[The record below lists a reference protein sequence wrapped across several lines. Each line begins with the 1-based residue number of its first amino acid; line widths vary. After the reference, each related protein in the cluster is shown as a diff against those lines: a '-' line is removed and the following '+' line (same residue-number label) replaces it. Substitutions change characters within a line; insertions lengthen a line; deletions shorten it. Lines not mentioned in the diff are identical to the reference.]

1 MTTLK
6 VKELTF
12 EKLFPNA
19 EIVLYDTDLKTLEVD
34 GKQVNLDGIDLD
46 NEFIQMKAK
55 LEKVKSNQNSK
66 G

>member
-19 EIVLYDTDLKTLEVD
+19 EIVLYDNNSQTLEID
-34 GKQVNLDGIDLD
+34 GKIAQLDNIDL
-46 NEFIQMKAK
+46 NKEFIKTKIELEKAK
-55 LEKVKSNQNSK
+55 QQKD
-66 G
+66 